1 MEQNQIVLEEERGI
15 TLSDIFFLIKKNIL
29 MIIIITAVLTIAGGI
44 YGLKFKKIT
53 YTAKAEAIVMADSSS
68 ASAQANYQEYVTS
81 TYLINTFNSFIVSN
95 KVVGVVQE
103 NLTAAL
109 EAYKTENPDA
119 ELPDDY
125 KSLSDSKKKNNVIK
139 TIQENTS
146 VSTTTNSLIITV
158 KYKSSNE
165 VLSIVVA
172 NLLIEKTK
180 EIADGYVEVGGE
192 KQYNFKMLAGNF
204 EFVDRAETST
214 VTASRGATMVIVICA
229 LVGLVISFAIILIK
243 YLVDDT
249 YTSKETF
256 ERTFNINVLTLLPDV
271 TRIEEKGGKK

>member
-256 ERTFNINVLTLLPDV
+256 ETTFNINFLTLLPDV